1 MNSSRVFRTRL
12 DLIAAQ
18 RQRPLLPAQAGIY
31 STCIANLGAS
41 LAPPPDGRLS
51 REAVAAFWPGV
62 FLVRNLRRVIVVD
75 IRVDEFLR
83 PQLISLLKVQSTGV
97 AERPLR

>member
-1 MNSSRVFRTRL
+1 
-12 DLIAAQ
+12 
-18 RQRPLLPAQAGIY
+18 
-31 STCIANLGAS
+31 
-41 LAPPPDGRLS
+41 
-51 REAVAAFWPGV
+51 VAAFWPGV